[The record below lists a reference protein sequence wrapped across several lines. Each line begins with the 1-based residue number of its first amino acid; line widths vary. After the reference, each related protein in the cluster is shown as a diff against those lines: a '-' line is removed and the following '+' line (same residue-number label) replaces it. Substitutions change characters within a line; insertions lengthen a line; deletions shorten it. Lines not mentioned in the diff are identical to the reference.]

1 MSRRVMFSLCLIS
14 GLNAGCGTAPPPAP
28 PQRALSPAE
37 IEASFREGA
46 KFINFLDEVLIQKV
60 PQTDLKS
67 LSLVD
72 TAGQPK
78 ILGEMAPGKFLVVVM
93 TRGYNGAVCPYC
105 SSQVARMI
113 AKYQEIVDRN
123 AEVIL
128 IYPVES
134 EAERARYDEFL
145 GKLNSLDQ
153 RGAETPPPFPVLLDV
168 GLKVVDT
175 LGIRKDL
182 SKPATY
188 ILDPAGSVR
197 FAYVGTTLNDRPSV
211 KAITQQLEKLQSG
224 DKAGGVHDAGR

>member
-1 MSRRVMFSLCLIS
+1 MSRLGLLGLSVSTVLCL
-14 GLNAGCGTAPPPAP
+14 GCGETPAPVP
-28 PQRALSPAE
+28 PQRALTPEEAE
-37 IEASFREGA
+37 TAFREGA
-46 KFINFLDEVLIQKV
+46 RFLNFLDEVLIQPV

-78 ILGEMAPGKFLVVVM
+78 ILGDVAPGKYLVVVM

-105 SSQVARMI
+105 SSQIARMI
-113 AKYQEIVDRN
+113 AKYQEIADRN
-123 AEVIL
+123 AEVIV
-128 IYPVES
+128 IYPVAAES
-134 EAERARYDEFL
+134 ERARYDEFL
-145 GKLNSLDQ
+145 RKLNSIDQ
-153 RGAETPPPFPVLLDV
+153 RGAEAPPPFPVLLDI

-188 ILDPAGSVR
+188 ILDPTGSIR

-211 KAITQQLEKLQSG
+211 KAIVQQLEKLQSG
-224 DKAGGVHDAGR
+224 DKAG